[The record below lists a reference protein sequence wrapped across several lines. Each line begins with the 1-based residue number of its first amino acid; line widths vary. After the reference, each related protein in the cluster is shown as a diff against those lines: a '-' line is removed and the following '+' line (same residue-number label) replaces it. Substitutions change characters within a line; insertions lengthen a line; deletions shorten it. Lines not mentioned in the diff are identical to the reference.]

1 MKTANVSLIDLI
13 VEEKYAKVKKIL
25 SGEQKRI
32 GVKIQDPATG
42 KEARKSVKVIY
53 DVNEKDRCNR
63 TVLMYAITSEQNDI
77 AHELLK
83 QGADISVTDDFGVTF
98 VGLCAEGNCHELL
111 KFALDKHCET
121 FNKMLVNKPYG
132 SFLSYPIIIATGRGH
147 YETAEL
153 LLKAGADP
161 NVRNHED
168 KLPIEWPI
176 ASSDDKMVSLLLKY
190 GARADLLTHHG
201 ETLLLFSLGNN
212 FPEGQGIS
220 TKLLFATVKCENAKA
235 ILEEA
240 YEHAI
245 KCRNYPLIDQ
255 IMCEL
260 RDLKISKR

>member
-1 MKTANVSLIDLI
+1 MIPNVSLIDLMT
-13 VEEKYAKVKKIL
+13 EEEYAKVKKIL
-25 SGEQKRI
+25 FGKQKRI
-32 GVKIQDPATG
+32 SVKIQDPATG
-42 KEARKSVKVIY
+42 KEIRKNVKVVY
-53 DVNEKDRCNR
+53 DVNEKDCCKR

-83 QGADISVTDDFGVTF
+83 QGADISAVDEFGVTF
-98 VGLCAEGNCHELL
+98 VGICAEGNCHELL

-121 FNKMLVNKPYG
+121 FNKVLVNKPYG
-132 SFLSYPIIIATGRGH
+132 SFRSYPIIIAANRGH

-161 NVRNHED
+161 NVRNYD
-168 KLPIEWPI
+168 NVLPIERPI

-220 TKLLFATVKCENAKA
+220 TKLLFATVKCEGAKA

-240 YEHAI
+240 YTHAI
-245 KCRNYPLIDQ
+245 QCRNYPLIDQ